1 MRSASLVLFSLL
13 VVAVDGLN
21 NGAARTPP
29 MGWSTWNKLKC
40 NFNETVLLE
49 VAYTSNP
56 SPLALVPTHSMLLMA
71 AVAAAFMMLKAINM
85 HPRVL

>member
-1 MRSASLVLFSLL
+1 MRMRSASLVLFSLL

-49 VAYTSNP
+49 VAYFKPVS
-56 SPLALVPTHSMLLMA
+56 SPTHSMLLMA